1 MPRPWTGR
9 IDLNLLE
16 MSLALSST
24 VLITEA
30 ATHWSD
36 WQVGWRSLAGLPTVV
51 LRWSRQKRLYLHHY
65 GGRTGPN
72 CTSTYRSVCVEAA
85 GAMQS
90 TSPSTPSRAQY
101 SQRRGCA
108 QKKSTGVRASSGVR
122 HRLRLLRPRCVI
134 NKKIILNNKL
144 EGSPRNILKGQ

>member
-51 LRWSRQKRLYLHHY
+51 LRWSRQKRLHLHHY

-85 GAMQS
+85 GGDAVDKS
-90 TSPSTPSRAQY
+90 VDAIKGTILAEARLCTEKVYWGPS
-101 SQRRGCA
+101 
-108 QKKSTGVRASSGVR
+108 
-122 HRLRLLRPRCVI
+122 
-134 NKKIILNNKL
+134 KL
-144 EGSPRNILKGQ
+144 WC